1 MFNNY
6 KPGADL
12 TIINTIYN
20 YPKKQDNGKWDKGSI
35 DIIAKDDKLGRKVL
49 DHIID
54 PIYPFY
60 FSKEPIETN
69 LLFIEKSKVE
79 EIDVSYRD
87 VTKKI
92 AELTDNL
99 DFYYDNNKNGNRSAN
114 NALHLHPQVFW
125 SDISISDKY
134 RFLFRQK
141 FQNKIITPTV
151 DFFDIE
157 VDGINLKGAFPE
169 PGQVPV
175 NAVSLINSETKEI
188 FSLLLRSKGNSQIPI
203 FEQETKH
210 KELYNELKE
219 FITMKVGGPEKA
231 KEYGLDQF
239 EIKFLFYDEIDEIRL
254 IQDLFILINELQP
267 DFLLAWNMAFDI
279 PYLIQRCVNL
289 GYDPRD
295 IMCHPDFPDKVVK
308 YYIDEDHYN
317 EFAERGDKATI
328 SSYTVY
334 LDQMIQFASRRKG
347 QKARASYKLDSIG
360 EELVNVKKLDYS
372 NITRNI
378 AELPYK
384 DYKTFVFYNI
394 MDTIVQYCIEHK
406 EKDMNYVLAS
416 ALANNTRYSKVHRQT
431 AYLTNRVAQ
440 VAFDNG
446 YIIGNNY
453 NKISQPPTEKF
464 DGAFVG
470 DPLKIGDYSKKKIN
484 GIPVMIFDNLDD
496 FDYKALY
503 PSLMREFNTAPNT
516 QIGKIILPYKVHD
529 KEGHIPSDNFKFNR
543 SREFSEDYTSK
554 DWLEFCSRWLHL
566 ATYEELLDDIQEYLN
581 NTIIFDRKY
590 SKEGLRIAAR
600 RYDPNKT
607 VINIHE
613 TDTTNPRKHVVCR
626 LEERPKNKKE

>member
-12 TIINTIYN
+12 TIMNTIYN
-20 YPKKQDNGKWDKGSI
+20 YPKKQDNGKLDKGSI
-35 DIIAKDDKLGRKVL
+35 DIIAKDNKLGKKVL

-60 FSKEPIETN
+60 YSKESIETN
-69 LLFIEKSKVE
+69 LLFIEKSKVD

-114 NALHLHPQVFW
+114 NILHLHPQVFW